1 MKLFQQLLLA
11 PAALGL
17 LAPVAAQA
25 ADMNLDGINKYAGS
39 EEQVTSI
46 SQFSDVKPTDW
57 AYQALS
63 NLIER
68 YGCVAGY
75 PNGTYK
81 GGQAMTRYEA
91 AALLNACLDR
101 ISEVTDELKRLMKEF
116 EKELAV
122 LRGRVDGLEAKV
134 GELEAT
140 QFSTTTK
147 LKGIATFVIGGNSFS
162 GTNNPYLANT
172 FVPGYPGMG
181 GLAPTNIVGAA
192 LGGGATLSPVG
203 MAFTPTPLAT
213 GILPVPTALQ
223 ISGTPAFMPLN
234 AGTFNGAYNASFA
247 AINGLVPGNNLNPI
261 PPVYAAGTVANGI
274 PLGAFGTVAP
284 VDAFGNPIPGLST
297 SNLTIGAKGLTD
309 AVRTGGTTLAASSLL
324 GSLGQIFALSFPG
337 AGSTSFN
344 YDVRLGFDTSFTGKD
359 LLKTT
364 LRASNLGLSG
374 FGYQVG
380 IGGFNV
386 TALNNLEVSPGTV
399 NDNVFINRLYY
410 QFPIGANLTATVGA
424 KVRQDDMLAIWPSAY
439 PADTV
444 LDQFTLAGAPGVYSL
459 NTGGG
464 AGLTWKSNGWG
475 VSVNYVVANAA
486 GGNPSSTNAFGAAPN
501 SFNSNVGG
509 LLNSTSQSTLTAQL
523 GYAGS
528 NWGTA
533 FGYTYGQNIWTNA
546 ATPFAQLA
554 ALTTGGNS
562 NYGISAY
569 WQPSTSGWVPSISAG
584 YGYTT
589 FGNDK
594 YFNSTFGYNAFSEGV
609 LSPGVD
615 LGFAGARAQSW
626 YVGLQWSDVF
636 LRGNSAGLAVGQASF
651 LTSLGTNGGF
661 GNLLAAAGAN
671 GNASDS
677 NLNWEFWYKFQ
688 VTDNISVTPAV
699 FYLNNPLGQV
709 GNVVGYSTGGSNTFS
724 NFGALVKTTFR
735 F

>member
-181 GLAPTNIVGAA
+181 GLAPTNPVGAA

-223 ISGTPAFMPLN
+223 ISGTPAFLPLN
-234 AGTFNGAYNASFA
+234 AGNFNGAYNASFA

-261 PPVYAAGTVANGI
+261 PPVYAPGTVANGI

-284 VDAFGNPIPGLST
+284 VAGGVAIPGLST

-309 AVRTGGTTLAASSLL
+309 AVRTGGSTLVASNLL
-324 GSLGQIFALSFPG
+324 GSLGSIFALSFPG

-486 GGNPSSTNAFGAAPN
+486 GGNPSNTNAFGAVPN

-533 FGYTYGQNIWTNA
+533 LGYTYGQNIWTNA

-594 YFNSTFGYNAFSEGV
+594 YFNSTFGYNAFSAGV

-651 LTSLGTNGGF
+651 LTSLGANGGF

-709 GNVVGYSTGGSNTFS
+709 QNVVGYSTGGSSTFS